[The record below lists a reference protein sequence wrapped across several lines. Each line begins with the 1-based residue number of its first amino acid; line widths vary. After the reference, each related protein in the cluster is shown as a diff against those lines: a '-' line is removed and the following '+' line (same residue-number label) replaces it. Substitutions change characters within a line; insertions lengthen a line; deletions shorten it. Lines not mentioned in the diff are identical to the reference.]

1 MFTIIVGGIL
11 FIFALYYLFG
21 SKSFEDKPKEKE
33 KNKKQKKENKNIKK
47 TTKEE
52 KKEKESNHIKTNIE
66 KPEPKIDLSKYL
78 FKTIKECNNMSK
90 CYFYKNGHLILFCDE
105 KKISLCLFKDFFN
118 ESPKIYNKTIEKDV
132 IADISL
138 SPEKK
143 MVFCANKNSKSIL
156 FYTLEKVD
164 GKIKLVKLDK
174 SITCSRPYEIKSIV
188 SNSSGNLICSIGT
201 NDDTEVQIFDP
212 ISSELKFKGST
223 GAIQNFQMIMGFN
236 DTDLLIST
244 YMNDISVL
252 NFETSD
258 KFNNETKKYEN
269 IYKFKRNPSI
279 PVKAKPL
286 FYALSND
293 DKFFVVSGD
302 DNSVKIFRNYGNIS
316 EAKIYTQINLDFNSN
331 NVALYVD
338 SFDNGK
344 LEGYVG
350 VNRDNDIIIYNTK
363 GEVYLE
369 LPEAHNGEILGLYIT
384 RENKDDKDNKNSNK
398 DLILISAG
406 KEGKIKFWKI

>member
-21 SKSFEDKPKEKE
+21 SKSSEDKPKEKE
-33 KNKKQKKENKNIKK
+33 KNKKQKKENKNIKQ

-52 KKEKESNHIKTNIE
+52 KKEKESNPIKTNIE

-105 KKISLCLFKDFFN
+105 KKISLCLIKNFFN
-118 ESPKIYNKTIEKDV
+118 ESPKIYNKTLEKDV

-156 FYTLEKVD
+156 FYTLEKVE

>member
-21 SKSFEDKPKEKE
+21 SKSSEDKPKEKE
-33 KNKKQKKENKNIKK
+33 KNKKQKKENKNIKQ

-52 KKEKESNHIKTNIE
+52 KKEKESNLIKTNIE

-105 KKISLCLFKDFFN
+105 KKISLCLIKNFFN

-156 FYTLEKVD
+156 FYTLEKVE

-212 ISSELKFKGST
+212 VSSELKFKGST

-384 RENKDDKDNKNSNK
+384 RENKDDKDNKNNK